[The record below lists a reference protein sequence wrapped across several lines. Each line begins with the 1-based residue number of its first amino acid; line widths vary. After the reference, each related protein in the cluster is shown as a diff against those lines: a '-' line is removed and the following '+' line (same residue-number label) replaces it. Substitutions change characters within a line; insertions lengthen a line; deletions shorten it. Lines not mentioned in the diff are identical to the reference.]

1 MAPTANY
8 ENDQQQQPICQKP
21 QPTTIGSN
29 TKLKTIISNRE
40 TEARKKEEH
49 KGLRGSAYRLH
60 PHNKALVAIS
70 LLYTQC
76 QRLQ

>member
-40 TEARKKEEH
+40 TEARKREEH
-49 KGLRGSAYRLH
+49 KRLRGLANSLNL
-60 PHNKALVAIS
+60 HNKALAATS
-70 LLYTQC
+70 LLYTQI
-76 QRLQ
+76 LY